1 MRVFYCFLHSVLK
14 EINLEYSLEELL
26 LKLKLQYIGYL
37 MQRANSLKKTMMLEK
52 IEGRRM
58 GRQRMRWLDSITNSV
73 VMNLSK
79 LWEVVKDWEAWCA
92 AVLGGGERVVVTK
105 SRTWLSDCTTTT
117 IVFSPQRVPGF
128 DNHPWTVVP
137 LWKSGSPAEKF
148 NILLWGRKCL
158 RLHAAKRAT
167 GTVLVYLHHPFPK
180 VAHLNANRDLPDW
193 RFLPQGKLRV
203 FEHPQCL
210 IHS

>member
-1 MRVFYCFLHSVLK
+1 MVSSHGGMRVFYCFLHSVLK

-26 LKLKLQYIGYL
+26 LKLKLQYIGHL

-105 SRTWLSDCTTTT
+105 SRT
-117 IVFSPQRVPGF
+117 
-128 DNHPWTVVP
+128 
-137 LWKSGSPAEKF
+137 
-148 NILLWGRKCL
+148 
-158 RLHAAKRAT
+158 
-167 GTVLVYLHHPFPK
+167 
-180 VAHLNANRDLPDW
+180 
-193 RFLPQGKLRV
+193 
-203 FEHPQCL
+203 
-210 IHS
+210 

>member
-26 LKLKLQYIGYL
+26 LKLKLQYIGHL

-79 LWEVVKDWEAWCA
+79 LWEVVK
-92 AVLGGGERVVVTK
+92 
-105 SRTWLSDCTTTT
+105 
-117 IVFSPQRVPGF
+117 
-128 DNHPWTVVP
+128 
-137 LWKSGSPAEKF
+137 
-148 NILLWGRKCL
+148 GRKAW
-158 RLHAAKRAT
+158 HAIVHGITESETA
-167 GTVLVYLHHPFPK
+167 
-180 VAHLNANRDLPDW
+180 
-193 RFLPQGKLRV
+193 
-203 FEHPQCL
+203 
-210 IHS
+210 